1 MCRFNSQFEA
11 TLFVSIDIPLLGSL
25 VPFLQVVAGDHDL
38 TDDQGDFYKVSSVL
52 MHPDYKNTLSSS
64 SVNKSVDYDFAI
76 LTLTKKITFS
86 PTVAPICLP
95 ASVQAD
101 FAVEEATVTGWGS
114 TLVYGI
120 SASFPTTLQ
129 EVDMQ
134 VMENSQ
140 CLING
145 LDDWTAKR

>member
-1 MCRFNSQFEA
+1 MC
-11 TLFVSIDIPLLGSL
+11 LCVSVDIPLLGSL
-25 VPFLQVVAGDHDL
+25 VPFLQVVVGDHDL
-38 TDDQGDFYKVSSVL
+38 TDDQGDFYKVSSIL
-52 MHPDYKNTLSSS
+52 KHPDYNDTLP
-64 SVNKSVDYDFAI
+64 VDYDIAI
-76 LTLTKKITFS
+76 LTLTKQITFS

-101 FAVEEATVTGWGS
+101 FAGEEATVTGWGS
-114 TLVYGI
+114 TLAYGI

-140 CLING
+140 CSMNG
-145 LDDWTAKR
+145 FDDWTAKR

>member
-1 MCRFNSQFEA
+1 MISMC
-11 TLFVSIDIPLLGSL
+11 LCVSVDIPLLGSL
-25 VPFLQVVAGDHDL
+25 VPFLQVVVGDHDL
-38 TDDQGDFYKVSSVL
+38 TDDQGDFYKVSSIL
-52 MHPDYKNTLSSS
+52 KHPDYNDTLP
-64 SVNKSVDYDFAI
+64 VDYDIAI
-76 LTLTKKITFS
+76 LTLTKQITFS

-101 FAVEEATVTGWGS
+101 FAGEKATVTGWGS
-114 TLVYGI
+114 TLAYVI

-140 CLING
+140 CLMNG
-145 LDDWTAKR
+145 FDDWTAKR

>member
-1 MCRFNSQFEA
+1 MIFMC
-11 TLFVSIDIPLLGSL
+11 LCVSVDIPLLGSL
-25 VPFLQVVAGDHDL
+25 VPFLQVVVGDHDL
-38 TDDQGDFYKVSSVL
+38 TDDQGDFYKVSSIL
-52 MHPDYKNTLSSS
+52 KHPDYNDTLP
-64 SVNKSVDYDFAI
+64 VDYDIAI
-76 LTLTKKITFS
+76 LTLTKQITFS

-101 FAVEEATVTGWGS
+101 FAGEGATVTGWGS
-114 TLVYGI
+114 TLAYGI

>member
-1 MCRFNSQFEA
+1 MISMC
-11 TLFVSIDIPLLGSL
+11 LCVSVDIPLLGSL
-25 VPFLQVVAGDHDL
+25 VPFLQVVVGDHDL
-38 TDDQGDFYKVSSVL
+38 TDDQGDFYKVSSIL
-52 MHPDYKNTLSSS
+52 KHPDYNDTLP
-64 SVNKSVDYDFAI
+64 VDYDISI
-76 LTLTKKITFS
+76 LTLTKQITFS

-101 FAVEEATVTGWGS
+101 FAGEGATVTGWGS
-114 TLVYGI
+114 TLAYGI

-140 CLING
+140 CSMNG
-145 LDDWTAKR
+145 FDDWTAKR

>member
-1 MCRFNSQFEA
+1 MS
-11 TLFVSIDIPLLGSL
+11 VDIPLLGSL
-25 VPFLQVVAGDHDL
+25 VPFLQVVVGDHDL
-38 TDDQGDFYKVSSVL
+38 TDDQGDFYKVSSIL
-52 MHPDYKNTLSSS
+52 KHPDYIDTLP
-64 SVNKSVDYDFAI
+64 VDYDIAI
-76 LTLTKKITFS
+76 LTLTKQITFS

-101 FAVEEATVTGWGS
+101 FAGEKATVTGWGS
-114 TLVYGI
+114 TLAYGI

-140 CLING
+140 CLMNG
-145 LDDWTAKR
+145 FDDWTAKR

>member
-1 MCRFNSQFEA
+1 MISMC
-11 TLFVSIDIPLLGSL
+11 LCVSVDIPLLGSL
-25 VPFLQVVAGDHDL
+25 VPFLQVVVGDHDL

-52 MHPDYKNTLSSS
+52 KHPDYKNTLTGS
-64 SVNKSVDYDFAI
+64 SVNKSVDYDIAI
-76 LTLTKKITFS
+76 LTLAKQITFS

-101 FAVEEATVTGWGS
+101 FAGEGATVTGWGS
-114 TLVYGI
+114 TLAYGI

-140 CLING
+140 CLMNG
-145 LDDWTAKR
+145 FDDWTAKR

>member
-1 MCRFNSQFEA
+1 MISTC
-11 TLFVSIDIPLLGSL
+11 LCVSVDIPLLGSL
-25 VPFLQVVAGDHDL
+25 VPFLQVVVGDHDL
-38 TDDQGDFYKVSSVL
+38 TDDQGDFYKVSSIL
-52 MHPDYKNTLSSS
+52 KHPDYNDTLP
-64 SVNKSVDYDFAI
+64 VDYDIAI
-76 LTLTKKITFS
+76 LTLTKQITFS

-101 FAVEEATVTGWGS
+101 FAGEGATVTGWGS
-114 TLVYGI
+114 TLAYGI

-140 CLING
+140 CSMNG
-145 LDDWTAKR
+145 FDDWTAKR

>member
-1 MCRFNSQFEA
+1 MC
-11 TLFVSIDIPLLGSL
+11 LCVSVDIPLLGSL
-25 VPFLQVVAGDHDL
+25 VPFLQVVVGDHDL
-38 TDDQGDFYKVSSVL
+38 TDDQGDFYKVSSIL
-52 MHPDYKNTLSSS
+52 KHPDYNDTLP
-64 SVNKSVDYDFAI
+64 VDYDIAI
-76 LTLTKKITFS
+76 LTLTKQITFS

-101 FAVEEATVTGWGS
+101 FAGEEATVTGWGS
-114 TLVYGI
+114 TLAYGI

>member
-1 MCRFNSQFEA
+1 MISMC
-11 TLFVSIDIPLLGSL
+11 LCVSVDIPLLGSL
-25 VPFLQVVAGDHDL
+25 VPFLQVVVGDHDL
-38 TDDQGDFYKVSSVL
+38 TDDQGDFYKVSSIL
-52 MHPDYKNTLSSS
+52 KHPDYNDTLP
-64 SVNKSVDYDFAI
+64 VDYDIAI
-76 LTLTKKITFS
+76 LTLTKQITFS

-101 FAVEEATVTGWGS
+101 FAGEEATVTGWGS
-114 TLVYGI
+114 TLAYGI

-140 CLING
+140 CSMNG
-145 LDDWTAKR
+145 FDDWTAKR

>member
-1 MCRFNSQFEA
+1 MIFMC
-11 TLFVSIDIPLLGSL
+11 LCVSVDIPLLGSL
-25 VPFLQVVAGDHDL
+25 VPFLQVVVGDHDL
-38 TDDQGDFYKVSSVL
+38 TDDQGDFYKVSSIL
-52 MHPDYKNTLSSS
+52 KHPDYNDTLP
-64 SVNKSVDYDFAI
+64 VDYDIAI
-76 LTLTKKITFS
+76 LTLTKQITFS

-101 FAVEEATVTGWGS
+101 FAGEEATVTGWGS
-114 TLVYGI
+114 TLAYGI

-140 CLING
+140 CSMNG
-145 LDDWTAKR
+145 FDDWTAKR

>member
-1 MCRFNSQFEA
+1 MISMC
-11 TLFVSIDIPLLGSL
+11 LCVSVDIPLLGSL
-25 VPFLQVVAGDHDL
+25 VPFLQVVVGDHDL
-38 TDDQGDFYKVSSVL
+38 TDDQGDFYKVSSIL
-52 MHPDYKNTLSSS
+52 KHPNYNDTLP
-64 SVNKSVDYDFAI
+64 VDYDFAI
-76 LTLTKKITFS
+76 LTLRKQITFS

-101 FAVEEATVTGWGS
+101 FAGEEATVTGWGS
-114 TLVYGI
+114 TLAYGI

-140 CLING
+140 CSMNG
-145 LDDWTAKR
+145 FDDWTAKR

>member
-1 MCRFNSQFEA
+1 MISMC
-11 TLFVSIDIPLLGSL
+11 LCVSVDIPLLGSL
-25 VPFLQVVAGDHDL
+25 VPFLQVVVGDHDL
-38 TDDQGDFYKVSSVL
+38 TDDQGDFYKVSSIL
-52 MHPDYKNTLSSS
+52 KHPDYNDTLP
-64 SVNKSVDYDFAI
+64 VDYDIAI
-76 LTLTKKITFS
+76 LTLTKQITFS

-101 FAVEEATVTGWGS
+101 FAGEGATVTGWGS
-114 TLVYGI
+114 TLAYGI

-140 CLING
+140 CLMNG
-145 LDDWTAKR
+145 FDDWTAKR